1 MSEPFVTVLQE
12 IADAPDTFSPY
23 VVASWCGKASKHIE
37 QQQAEIERLKA
48 VVEAAKKVEQGEY
61 CADGYRNC
69 SVNEDDLRDLR
80 KALAALDEIG
90 CQNGGEDG

>member
-37 QQQAEIERLKA
+37 QQQAEIERLQKGWESLEWESKQEIERLRAHIERNEELQA
-48 VVEAAKKVEQGEY
+48 VAKEEPK
-61 CADGYRNC
+61 
-69 SVNEDDLRDLR
+69 
-80 KALAALDEIG
+80 
-90 CQNGGEDG
+90 